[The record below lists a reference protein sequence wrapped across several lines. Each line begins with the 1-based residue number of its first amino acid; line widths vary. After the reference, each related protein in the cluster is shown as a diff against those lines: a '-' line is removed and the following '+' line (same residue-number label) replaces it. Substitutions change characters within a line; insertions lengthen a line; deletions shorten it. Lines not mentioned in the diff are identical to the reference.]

1 MGRERRDFAGLDKG
15 SSRFAAD
22 QSRHGGVDGCHRA
35 AALAMHDGHDDAPH
49 APGKIVGDPPI
60 RRTAGKGI
68 DIGYYERQA
77 KRLRSQAI
85 HAWFAR
91 LARFCRSASMKDSG
105 HE

>member
-1 MGRERRDFAGLDKG
+1 MN
-15 SSRFAAD
+15 
-22 QSRHGGVDGCHRA
+22 
-35 AALAMHDGHDDAPH
+35 DAHEH
-49 APGKIVGDPPI
+49 APDAARMIVGDPPI

-91 LARFCRSASMKDSG
+91 LARFWRSASMKDSG

>member
-1 MGRERRDFAGLDKG
+1 MNDEQEHPPDAASAIWGR
-15 SSRFAAD
+15 
-22 QSRHGGVDGCHRA
+22 
-35 AALAMHDGHDDAPH
+35 
-49 APGKIVGDPPI
+49 PPI

-85 HAWFAR
+85 HAWFAS
-91 LARFCRSASMKDSG
+91 LARFCRSGSKNDSG